1 MSINKVVVTGN
12 LTRDAELRE
21 TQNGFQVLG
30 FSVAV
35 SDRKKNQLTGQWEDW
50 TNFVDCAMFGNR
62 AASVAG
68 FLLKGTKVAIEGKL
82 RWSQWQ
88 SQDGSKRSKLE
99 VVVDELEFMAPRR
112 DGQATQ
118 QRAEPQPGQLAGYY
132 PEDVPF

>member
-30 FSVAV
+30 FGVAV